1 MRTILTATAFAVAFA
16 CGCETKKKVK
26 PTTKATE
33 ANRSSGGGGG
43 GGGGSSSGGSGGAVQ
58 AVRGAV
64 KRIVDQNEMRNIH
77 LFIENASGASGRM
90 PSVND
95 TYAAIKKEAPK
106 TAEKID
112 DGIITLCNA
121 RMREDIW
128 AYETDALQNGG
139 WVCSS
144 SGVERMDAQTLKQR
158 LGK

>member
-1 MRTILTATAFAVAFA
+1 MRTILTAAVFAAA
-16 CGCETKKKVK
+16 LAGGCETKKKAK

-33 ANRSSGGGGG
+33 PDRSSGG

-64 KRIVDQNEMRNIH
+64 KRIVDQNDLRNIH

-90 PSVND
+90 PSQNE
-95 TYAAIKKEAPK
+95 TYAAIQKEAPTLAK
-106 TAEKID
+106 KID
-112 DGIITLCNA
+112 DGIITLCNP
-121 RMREDIW
+121 RTREEIW
-128 AYETDALQNGG
+128 AYETDALQKGG

-144 SGVERMDAQTLKQR
+144 SGVERMEAETLKQR

>member
-1 MRTILTATAFAVAFA
+1 MRTILTTAVMAAA
-16 CGCETKKKVK
+16 LAGGCETKKKAK

-33 ANRSSGGGGG
+33 TNRSSAGGG

-64 KRIVDQNEMRNIH
+64 KRIVDQNDMRNIH
-77 LFIENASGASGRM
+77 LFIENASAASGRM

-95 TYAAIKKEAPK
+95 TYDAIKKEAPK
-106 TAEKID
+106 LAEKID
-112 DGIITLCNA
+112 EGIITLCNA
-121 RMREDIW
+121 RTREEIW

-144 SGVERMDAQTLKQR
+144 SGVERMEAETLKQR